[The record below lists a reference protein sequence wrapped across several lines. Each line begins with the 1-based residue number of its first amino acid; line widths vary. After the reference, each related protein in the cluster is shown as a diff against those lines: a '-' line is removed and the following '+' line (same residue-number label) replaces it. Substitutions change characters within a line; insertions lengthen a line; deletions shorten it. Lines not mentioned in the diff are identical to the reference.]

1 MSFRGISLVALA
13 AITTVAG
20 NLLMRGGVLR
30 SGGLKLS
37 TETLLPQLFALAT
50 QPMFAAG
57 AFLYGLSA
65 IVWFSV
71 ISTEQ
76 LSSAYP
82 VLVSMTFVMVT
93 AGSVLFFAERV
104 SAAKG
109 AGILLILT
117 GIWIVASR

>member
-13 AITTVAG
+13 ALTTVAG

-30 SGGLKLS
+30 SGGLKLATS
-37 TETLLPQLFALAT
+37 TLLPQLLGLALQPLFAT
-50 QPMFAAG
+50 G
-57 AFLYGLSA
+57 ALLYGMSA
-65 IVWFSV
+65 IIWFSV

-76 LSSAYP
+76 LSTAYP

-104 SAAKG
+104 SAVKG
-109 AGILLILT
+109 AGILLILA
-117 GIWIVASR
+117 GIWIVASK

>member
-1 MSFRGISLVALA
+1 MSPRGIYLVTLA
-13 AITTVAG
+13 ALTTVAA
-20 NLLMRGGVLR
+20 NLLMRGSVLR

-37 TETLLPQLFALAT
+37 TETLVPQLFHLAA
-50 QPMFAAG
+50 QPMFVAG

-65 IVWFSV
+65 IIWFSV
-71 ISTEQ
+71 ISTEP
-76 LSSAYP
+76 LSTAYP

-109 AGILLILT
+109 AGILIILA

>member
-1 MSFRGISLVALA
+1 MSPRGLYLVTLA
-13 AITTVAG
+13 ALTTVAA

-37 TETLLPQLFALAT
+37 TETLLPQLFALVT

-57 AFLYGLSA
+57 AFLYGVSA
-65 IVWFSV
+65 IIWFSV
-71 ISTEQ
+71 ISTEP
-76 LSSAYP
+76 LSTSYP
-82 VLVSMTFVMVT
+82 VLVGMTFVMVT
-93 AGSVLFFAERV
+93 TGSVLFFAERV

-109 AGILLILT
+109 AGILIILA